1 MHIIHSYTTT
11 TVKRPNFKADYN
23 SQYRQDPALFR
34 ELDSITDEKSVL
46 LFLKRSPEVYN
57 SVDEKGNHVIHY
69 IVRKNLYE
77 TLKQM
82 LINPQKAKTLLE
94 MKGEEGKTPLA
105 VATSEK
111 VAKLL
116 ISKGANPYTLDDNFS
131 PAGANSVLP
140 QEFRDRIQ
148 KISDEKLKAAG
159 TVPTKQAAPVETVTQ
174 PPKVDTEPL
183 RVTAAETEYSKTVET
198 PPPAEEKHVQYKQK
212 KAFFSMFTSKPKA
225 ESEETKEV
233 ETAKP
238 EAKPEETK
246 EVETAKPE
254 AKPAPVATE
263 PKTKEKK
270 EIVIK
275 GTESFKRLDT
285 PEIPGLNSVV
295 GLEDIKNAL
304 KKCVVEPITN
314 EDALTTLN
322 ENQTTIP
329 NGILLVSPPG
339 NGKTMLVK
347 ALGAEASMPVLEA
360 TSAADITRL
369 VDIIGKNF
377 DEKKQ
382 RAIIYMRGLDNL
394 YTENSQSGE
403 LTNELLRTLNDTAS
417 RGALVVF
424 SVECPENI
432 PKSILSPG
440 RVDRVFTFKS
450 PDKITR
456 LAFIADYISGK
467 KLLEKV
473 NIKEIAD
480 KTQGFSIAQ
489 IKHVIDDSVLNA
501 ATELNEFVTTS
512 ELLERIKQFSK
523 EQNIPEINE
532 YNKTSM
538 YDTVLKRYQPTV
550 YDAKDFESIAGM
562 PATKRSVEESILRP
576 WQNADKLR
584 DAHIQLPAGGVFAG
598 DPGTSK
604 TYMAKAL
611 SGSLGIPLYI
621 LKMSDIGSSLV
632 HETSKNIGRIIDQLI
647 TKFDETGE
655 ASILLMDEI
664 DHFQKGQSQ
673 HGAEEVNTLLQE
685 VERGRNK
692 ILFIGTT
699 NEVESLPDSLTRDGR
714 MGTVIHF
721 EHCDENA
728 AEAIIRNMLSER
740 KGNPDAVEFLKN
752 NEQLKVIAKRCSGMV
767 AASISAIVNDA
778 LSDSIIN
785 NTKLEDAFDT
795 AVKTR
800 KKKDIEKMLSQNS
813 KNVGQ
818 RLNITEDSTIMYDTR
833 HPRMQMSE
841 TEPQK
846 LDDLGGM
853 DEVKSTL
860 RSEIIEIYQPETLA
874 LLRENKLP
882 ITKGFILHGPPG
894 NGKTTI
900 IKALA
905 NEMGLPVYPLNTGNI
920 GSSYIHQLAR
930 NAQEVREQLA
940 YKFKMTG
947 ERSIV
952 FMDEAQQLVPRTSG
966 SMGMH
971 QHNVEETNFFK
982 DMIMTAQQDGIIYAM
997 ATNDLNQIEP
1007 AFYENADRL
1016 GVCVFV
1022 GNPDLQSRLGIIK
1035 KLLDDRPITKAL
1047 NNPESIEML
1056 AQWFDG
1062 FSISKI
1068 SQSILNLVR
1077 NSIKTRTPITME
1089 NSVEFI
1095 RKIR

>member
-1 MHIIHSYTTT
+1 MQIINNYVGNVINKKPNFRSNQTNTEVFQTLENLKDEKAALLFIRKQQDLVTPTNTNGDHIIHII
-11 TVKRPNFKADYN
+11 VKRDF
-23 SQYRQDPALFR
+23 F
-34 ELDSITDEKSVL
+34 
-46 LFLKRSPEVYN
+46 
-57 SVDEKGNHVIHY
+57 
-69 IVRKNLYE
+69 E
-77 TLKQM
+77 TLKQLLHNPERAHEM
-82 LINPQKAKTLLE
+82 LELR
-94 MKGEEGKTPLA
+94 GEGGKTALA
-105 VATSEK
+105 VAQSGK
-111 VAKLL
+111 SAKLML
-116 ISKGANPYTLDDNFS
+116 TKGANPYALDDNLI
-131 PAGANSVLP
+131 PAGANKFLP
-140 QEFRDRIQ
+140 NEIRERVQTITA
-148 KISDEKLKAAG
+148 EKLKNR
-159 TVPTKQAAPVETVTQ
+159 PKPQ
-174 PPKVDTEPL
+174 PQPQIQPEIKVDTTPL
-183 RVTAAETEYSKTVET
+183 RQAAAQEEYKKTEAPKPELQVEEQ
-198 PPPAEEKHVQYKQK
+198 PK
-212 KAFFSMFTSKPKA
+212 KSFFSMFKPKGVNG
-225 ESEETKEV
+225 EKEV
-233 ETAKP
+233 EQVKEAEQTKEKPTGKAP
-238 EAKPEETK
+238 EAK
-246 EVETAKPE
+246 
-254 AKPAPVATE
+254 TE
-263 PKTKEKK
+263 PQAQEQKK

-285 PEIPGLNSVV
+285 PEIPNMDYIV
-295 GLEDIKNAL
+295 GLENIKQSL
-304 KKCVVEPITN
+304 RKSVVEPVVNEKIVEELSQNLTN
-314 EDALTTLN
+314 
-322 ENQTTIP
+322 IP
-329 NGILLVSPPG
+329 NGLLLSAPSG
-339 NGKTMLVK
+339 NGKTTLTK

-394 YTENSQSGE
+394 YTENSQPGE
-403 LTNELLRTLNDTAS
+403 LTNELLRTLNNTAS

-450 PDKITR
+450 PDKISR

-467 KLLEKV
+467 KLLEEV
-473 NIKEIAD
+473 NIKEIGD

-489 IKHVIDDSVLNA
+489 IKHVIDDSVLYA
-501 ATELNEFVTTS
+501 ATEFQEKVTTS
-512 ELLERIKQFSK
+512 DLLGRIKEFSK

-532 YNKTSM
+532 FNKTSM
-538 YDTVLKRYQPTV
+538 YDTAIKRYQPTIF
-550 YDAKDFESIAGM
+550 DAENFDSIAGM
-562 PATKRSVEESILRP
+562 PATKSSVEEAILKP

-584 DAHIQLPAGGVFAG
+584 EAKIQLPAGGIFAG

-611 SGSLGIPLYI
+611 ARSLQIPLYT
-621 LKMSDIGSSLV
+621 LKMSEVGSSYV
-632 HETSKNIGRIIDQLI
+632 HETSKQIGRIIDQLI

-721 EHCDENA
+721 EHCDAKA
-728 AEAIIRNMLSER
+728 AGAIIKNMLTQR
-740 KGNPDAVEFLKN
+740 KDNPDVAKILENGELLDSF
-752 NEQLKVIAKRCSGMV
+752 AKRCSGMV
-767 AASISAIVNDA
+767 AASVSEIVNDA
-778 LSDSIIN
+778 IGESVVNGTS
-785 NTKLEDAFDT
+785 LENAFDN

-800 KKKDIEKMLSQNS
+800 KKKDIEKMLSKTS
-813 KNVGQ
+813 KNAGH
-818 RLNITEDSTIMYDTR
+818 RLNISEDSTIMYDTKY
-833 HPRMQMSE
+833 PRMSMSE
-841 TEPQK
+841 TDPQK
-846 LDDLGGM
+846 LDSLGGM
-853 DEVKSTL
+853 EDIKSTL
-860 RSEIIEIYQPETLA
+860 RNEIVEVYQPETLE

-905 NEMGLPVYPLNTGNI
+905 NDMGLPIYPLNTGNI
-920 GSSYIHQLAR
+920 GSSYIHQLAK

-947 ERSIV
+947 ERSIL
-952 FMDEAQQLVPRTSG
+952 FMDEAQQLVPKTSG
-966 SMGMH
+966 SMMAH
-971 QHNVEETNFFK
+971 SHNVEETNFFK
-982 DMIMTAQQDGIIYAM
+982 DMIMTAAQDGIIYAM

-1007 AFYENADRL
+1007 AFYENSDRL
-1016 GVCVFV
+1016 GVCVYV
-1022 GNPDLQSRLGIIK
+1022 GNPDLESRIGIIS
-1035 KLLDDRPITKAL
+1035 KLISDRPIAKAL
-1047 NNPESIEML
+1047 NNTESIQKLAEM
-1056 AQWFDG
+1056 FDG

-1068 SQSILNLVR
+1068 SQSILNIVR
-1077 NSIKTRTPITME
+1077 DSIKSRKPITLE
-1089 NSVEFI
+1089 NSMELI